1 MAVKKRVR
9 RFIIFLCLIVLVIG
23 AVIVSWKLW
32 FDPYRGTVT
41 AFSPTKGLD
50 TVLTS
55 DQAVDDLDYIAGHL
69 KERHPACVEGL
80 PDNVQAAY
88 EREREFLTAQREVS
102 VVTLWQSAARFL
114 ASLGDAHTNVVAFYE
129 EAEYLPL
136 SFRWENDILVISGG
150 KYDGYTVLQIS
161 DIPVHELY
169 ERFREQFSYE
179 LESWAQHAFASRL
192 NRSQYLSFVGIDLQ
206 GDIPLVLQSPKE
218 GEPITV
224 SFALQSEAVSE
235 QRQTEPFFEYE
246 LDLEKGV
253 GIFTLRQCDY
263 NEEYRAGLREFFT
276 EVHENNIHSVIV
288 DLRGNPGG
296 NSRVSNEFIRYLPV
310 ENYGAVSA
318 TVRYGPYVLQNE
330 PQLQKNDR
338 LEPTFHGDVYVLT
351 STNTFS
357 SAMYFAMLLSDNGLA
372 TMIGEIP
379 GNMPSSYGD
388 ILYFQTPNARL
399 RLSVSYKYFLR
410 ADASK
415 EDLPLIPDIQVPA
428 EEALNE
434 ALRLAVSGNP
444 RLSL

>member
-1 MAVKKRVR
+1 M
-9 RFIIFLCLIVLVIG
+9 
-23 AVIVSWKLW
+23 
-32 FDPYRGTVT
+32 
-41 AFSPTKGLD
+41 
-50 TVLTS
+50 
-55 DQAVDDLDYIAGHL
+55 
-69 KERHPACVEGL
+69 
-80 PDNVQAAY
+80 
-88 EREREFLTAQREVS
+88 
-102 VVTLWQSAARFL
+102 
-114 ASLGDAHTNVVAFYE
+114 
-129 EAEYLPL
+129 
-136 SFRWENDILVISGG
+136 
-150 KYDGYTVLQIS
+150 LQIS

-192 NRSQYLSFVGIDLQ
+192 NRSQYLSF
-206 GDIPLVLQSPKE
+206 
-218 GEPITV
+218 
-224 SFALQSEAVSE
+224 
-235 QRQTEPFFEYE
+235 
-246 LDLEKGV
+246 V

-372 TMIGEIP
+372 TLIGEIP